1 MNKCTTG
8 VLGMTRWM
16 CGVTKMDRN
25 ERNRQTTN
33 VGETFKKVRERRLLK
48 WYGHFMRRDKEYV
61 AERVIRMEEEICLFN
76 IVCRYTNSAI

>member
-8 VLGMTRWM
+8 VLGMMRWM
-16 CGVTKMDRN
+16 CVVTKMDRMRN

-33 VGETFKKVRERRLLK
+33 VGETFKKVRDRRLLK

-61 AERVIRMEEEICLFN
+61 AERVITRMEEEICLFKA
-76 IVCRYTNSAI
+76 RHPT